1 MSGAVKI
8 YGASILP
15 SGATSPLQTP
25 AIWHLGNCTLCAT
38 HYVGNGWQS
47 FHKLNAIPPV
57 VKLAARLAWR
67 RIKAMIPAGWDW
79 TQGAEMWRPST
90 HFGVSRFGSLTAFCT
105 FALYLLSCPV
115 LMIWSSS
122 STDFHLVILFWF
134 VTLCIMLRDLSDV
147 TLVCEDK
154 WLLKK
159 VGTCWHS

>member
-1 MSGAVKI
+1 MRGAVKI

-79 TQGAEMWRPST
+79 TQGAEMWRPSA
-90 HFGVSRFGSLTAFCT
+90 HFGVLWFGSSTAFALLHFAFCT
-105 FALYLLSCPV
+105 LPPVLSCPDD
-115 LMIWSSS
+115 MIQQLNWFSSS
-122 STDFHLVILFWF
+122 HCFDLSLSA
-134 VTLCIMLRDLSDV
+134 LCLRDLSDV
-147 TLVCEDK
+147 TLACED
-154 WLLKK
+154 
-159 VGTCWHS
+159 T